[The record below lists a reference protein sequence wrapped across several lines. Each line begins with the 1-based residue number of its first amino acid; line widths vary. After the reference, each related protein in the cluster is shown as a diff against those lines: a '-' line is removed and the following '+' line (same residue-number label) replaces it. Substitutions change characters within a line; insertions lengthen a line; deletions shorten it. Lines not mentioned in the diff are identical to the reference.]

1 LNEAHC
7 GKPVR
12 QEYANRGGRRVTA
25 EDLMLAPTLSVI
37 LACILSIAG
46 LLHTLWGFG
55 VTFPAANEQ
64 QLARM
69 VVGKRG
75 ITKMPSMTACLFV
88 AVSLFAFAF
97 LALVLGQHVHLPV
110 SKWLVAL
117 AGAGAA
123 LVFTGRGVV
132 GILPAFERAL
142 PEQPFLTLNRR
153 FYSPLIILIG
163 VGFAL
168 LTLALPHWS
177 WRLGLLG

>member
-12 QEYANRGGRRVTA
+12 QEYANRAGRRTKA
-25 EDLMLAPTLSVI
+25 EDLMLAPILSIIMAGI
-37 LACILSIAG
+37 LAIAG

-69 VVGKRG
+69 VVGRRG
-75 ITKMPSMTACLFV
+75 ITRMPSMASCLFV
-88 AVSLFAFAF
+88 AASLFAFAF
-97 LALVLGQHVHLPV
+97 LALVLGRHVTLPV
-110 SKWLVAL
+110 SKWLVAA
-117 AGAGAA
+117 AGGVAA
-123 LVFTGRGVV
+123 VIFTGRGILGV
-132 GILPAFERAL
+132 LPAFERAL
-142 PEQPFLTLNRR
+142 PEQPFLSLNRK
-153 FYSPLIILIG
+153 FYSPLVFLLG

-168 LTLALPHWS
+168 LTLALPYWS

>member
-1 LNEAHC
+1 
-7 GKPVR
+7 
-12 QEYANRGGRRVTA
+12 
-25 EDLMLAPTLSVI
+25 MLAPTLSVV
-37 LACILSIAG
+37 LAGILSIAG
-46 LLHTLWGFG
+46 LLHALWGFG
-55 VTFPAANEQ
+55 ATFPAANEQ

-88 AVSLFAFAF
+88 AASLFAFAL
-97 LALVLGQHVHLPV
+97 LALVLGQHVHVPV
-110 SKWLVAL
+110 SKWLVAA

-123 LVFTGRGVV
+123 MAFMGRGILGV
-132 GILPAFERAL
+132 LPAFERAL
-142 PEQPFLTLNRR
+142 PEQPFLSLNRR
-153 FYSPLIILIG
+153 FYSPLVFLLG